1 MSTTKLTEIDYYLNN
16 ARYYEASVPPPRS
29 DTYGRDGWFY
39 MNYLN
44 SGIQQCNFN
53 IYNFQDSVADD
64 SDNSENFLYLNK
76 IENIYFEITN
86 TSTPPSNLSSET
98 VMDYYPYIVI
108 GTVPKSDGKDINLSY
123 RSLIYYKISST
134 SPTAPADK
142 LMYLYRNGRNMA
154 YSHVAPIAKEN
165 IFSSNFKEFFT
176 DRKLTNTDD
185 LNTEQISNIWI
196 ESKNVT
202 TPQSISFIVHEAGI
216 SSTNML
222 FNFNRVIKFKNVLT
236 NSITNKE
243 ELILYNGTISGLSPF
258 PIDTYGRT
266 SCVILLEATAATG
279 AVSKNAFLSYSLDNI
294 NYYTDSRN
302 IILQEFGTA
311 TKYTGVQRL
320 QNVGFQF
327 IKIYIDDATITN
339 IKIAYSV
346 FD

>member
-1 MSTTKLTEIDYYLNN
+1 MSTTKLTEIEYYLNN
-16 ARYYEASVPPPRS
+16 ERYYNECIPKPRS

-44 SGIQQCNFN
+44 SGVQQCNFN

-64 SDNSENFLYLNK
+64 SANSENFLYLNK

-108 GTVPKSDGKDINLSY
+108 GTVPKSDGYDINLSY

-134 SPTAPADK
+134 SATATADK
-142 LMYLYRNGRNMA
+142 LMYLYRNGRNIA
-154 YSHVAPIAKEN
+154 YSHVAPIGKEN

-176 DRKLTNTDD
+176 DRNIHNPDD
-185 LNTEQISNIWI
+185 LNTEQINNIWI
-196 ESKNVT
+196 ESNNVT

-222 FNFNRVIKFKNVLT
+222 FNFNRVIKFKNILT
-236 NSITNKE
+236 NSITNRE
-243 ELILYNGTISGLSPF
+243 ELILYNGALSGLSPF

-266 SCVILLEATAATG
+266 SCVILIEATAATG
-279 AVSKNAFLSYSLDNI
+279 PSSKNAFLSYSLDNI

-339 IKIAYSV
+339 VKIAYSV